1 MEGVGGKLHIM
12 KWFIGLFVVVILAG
26 AFFIWGKC
34 GGERQSTVR
43 IRIDTIVVRD
53 TIRDT
58 LLLPQKIYLTRIDTV
73 YMRLPHDTVKVPV
86 LVPIERKV
94 YETEDYR
101 AVVSGFRPNLDSM
114 ENFPRTKVITRSVET
129 ATAAKRRW
137 IRFGIGVGV
146 GYDPF
151 KRSLHPTIQA
161 GVYVPIF

>member
-1 MEGVGGKLHIM
+1 MKGVVGA
-12 KWFIGLFVVVILAG
+12 FVVAILIG
-26 AFFIWGKC
+26 AAFVWGRYEGKRLPEERVRVDTVFF
-34 GGERQSTVR
+34 
-43 IRIDTIVVRD
+43 RD

-58 LLLPQKIYLTRIDTV
+58 LLLPQKIYLTKIDTV

-86 LVPIERKV
+86 LVPIERKE

-114 ENFPRTKVITRSVET
+114 EIFPRTKVITRNVET
-129 ATAAKRRW
+129 ATTAKRRW

>member
-1 MEGVGGKLHIM
+1 M
-12 KWFIGLFVVVILAG
+12 KGIVVAFVVAILIG
-26 AFFIWGKC
+26 AAFVWGRYEGKRLPEEWLRVDTVFF
-34 GGERQSTVR
+34 
-43 IRIDTIVVRD
+43 RD

-73 YMRLPHDTVKVPV
+73 YMRLPNDTVKVPV

-101 AVVSGFRPNLDSM
+101 TVVSGFRPNLDSM
-114 ENFPRTKVITRSVET
+114 EIFSRTKVITRSVET

-151 KRSLHPTIQA
+151 KGSLHPTIQA

>member
-1 MEGVGGKLHIM
+1 M
-12 KWFIGLFVVVILAG
+12 KGIVEAFVVAILIG
-26 AFFIWGKC
+26 AAFVWGKYE
-34 GGERQSTVR
+34 GKRLPEKRLRVDTVFF
-43 IRIDTIVVRD
+43 RD

-114 ENFPRTKVITRSVET
+114 EIFPQTRVITRTVEAAS
-129 ATAAKRRW
+129 ATKRRW

>member
-1 MEGVGGKLHIM
+1 M
-12 KWFIGLFVVVILAG
+12 KGIVEAFVVAILIG
-26 AFFIWGKC
+26 AAFVWGKYE
-34 GGERQSTVR
+34 GKRLPEERLRVDTVFF
-43 IRIDTIVVRD
+43 RD

-73 YMRLPHDTVKVPV
+73 YMRLPNDTVKVPV

-114 ENFPRTKVITRSVET
+114 EIFPRTKVITRNVET

>member
-1 MEGVGGKLHIM
+1 M
-12 KWFIGLFVVVILAG
+12 KWLAG
-26 AFFIWGKC
+26 VVLVPVLIGSGFIWGRY
-34 GGERQSTVR
+34 GGDRLPEERL
-43 IRIDTIVVRD
+43 RIDTVIFRD

-58 LLLPQKIYLTRIDTV
+58 LLVPRKIYLTRVDTV
-73 YMRLPHDTVKVPV
+73 YMWQPNDTVKVPV

-101 AVVSGFRPNLDSM
+101 AVVSGFRPSLDSLDI
-114 ENFPRTKVITRSVET
+114 FPQTRVITRTVE
-129 ATAAKRRW
+129 AKIAAKRRW
-137 IRFGIGVGV
+137 FRLGIGVGV

>member
-1 MEGVGGKLHIM
+1 MKGIVGA
-12 KWFIGLFVVVILAG
+12 FVVAILIG
-26 AFFIWGKC
+26 AAFVLGRYEGKRLPEERLRVDTVFF
-34 GGERQSTVR
+34 
-43 IRIDTIVVRD
+43 RD

-114 ENFPRTKVITRSVET
+114 EIFPRTKVITRSVET

-161 GVYVPIF
+161 GGDCKLKCVK

>member
-1 MEGVGGKLHIM
+1 
-12 KWFIGLFVVVILAG
+12 
-26 AFFIWGKC
+26 
-34 GGERQSTVR
+34 
-43 IRIDTIVVRD
+43 
-53 TIRDT
+53 
-58 LLLPQKIYLTRIDTV
+58 
-73 YMRLPHDTVKVPV
+73 MRLPHDTVKVPV

-114 ENFPRTKVITRSVET
+114 EIFPRTKVITRSVET

>member
-1 MEGVGGKLHIM
+1 M
-12 KWFIGLFVVVILAG
+12 KGIVEAFVVAILIG
-26 AFFIWGKC
+26 AAFVWGKYE
-34 GGERQSTVR
+34 GERLPEERLRVDTVFF
-43 IRIDTIVVRD
+43 RD

-101 AVVSGFRPNLDSM
+101 AVVSGFLPNLYSM
-114 ENFPRTKVITRSVET
+114 EIFPRTKVITRSVET

>member
-58 LLLPQKIYLTRIDTV
+58 LLVPQKIYLTRVDTV
-73 YMRLPHDTVKVPV
+73 YMQLPNDTVKVPV

-94 YETEDYR
+94 YETEEYR
-101 AVVSGFRPNLDSM
+101 AVVSGFHPNLDSM
-114 ENFPRTKVITRSVET
+114 EIFPQTRVITRTVEAAS
-129 ATAAKRRW
+129 ATKRRW

>member
-58 LLLPQKIYLTRIDTV
+58 LLVPQKIYLTRVDTV
-73 YMRLPHDTVKVPV
+73 YMQLPNDTVKVPV

-94 YETEDYR
+94 YR
-101 AVVSGFRPNLDSM
+101 AVVSGFHPNLDSM
-114 ENFPRTKVITRSVET
+114 EIFPQTRVIPRTVEAAS
-129 ATAAKRRW
+129 ATKRRW

>member
-1 MEGVGGKLHIM
+1 M
-12 KWFIGLFVVVILAG
+12 KGIVVAFVVAILIG
-26 AFFIWGKC
+26 AAFVWGRYEGKRLPEERLQVDTVFF
-34 GGERQSTVR
+34 
-43 IRIDTIVVRD
+43 RD

-73 YMRLPHDTVKVPV
+73 YMRLPNDTVKVPV

-114 ENFPRTKVITRSVET
+114 EIFSRTKVITRSVET

-151 KRSLHPTIQA
+151 KGSLHPTIQA